1 MIQTVCGDIENNKLG
16 ICMTHEHVWCDQSL
30 GPKFYLFDNS
40 RDKNSLMLLN
50 DYNKQLSELKLYKQ
64 YKGNS
69 LVEVTCEGW
78 GRDLNILYKLS
89 KKSKVHII
97 ATTGFYTKPCIPN
110 HAYKFNV
117 NKLSDYLVK
126 EIEVGN
132 ENNIKC
138 GILKTS
144 VNTARVEGIEEKGL
158 KAVAKAQ
165 KITGV
170 SITTHTTGSRRQEIK
185 GGNASYEILDYLVSE
200 GVKPEKLIFGHVD
213 ERPDIRLLKKSAKKG
228 SYIQFDT
235 VGKEHWLLDK
245 TRADLIKALIDFGFL
260 NKILISQDRNRYY
273 EMTYGGNK
281 GYCNILDNFVLKLK
295 NVGITN
301 SQINQIIISNPQ
313 KALERN

>member
-1 MIQTVCGDIENNKLG
+1 M
-16 ICMTHEHVWCDQSL
+16 
-30 GPKFYLFDNS
+30 
-40 RDKNSLMLLN
+40 
-50 DYNKQLSELKLYKQ
+50 YKRQ
-64 YKGNS
+64 
-69 LVEVTCEGW
+69 
-78 GRDLNILYKLS
+78 
-89 KKSKVHII
+89 
-97 ATTGFYTKPCIPN
+97 
-110 HAYKFNV
+110 
-117 NKLSDYLVK
+117 
-126 EIEVGN
+126 
-132 ENNIKC
+132 KC

-185 GGNASYEILDYLVSE
+185 GGNASYEIQDYLVSE